1 MILPYIAAGGAIGA
15 SLRYLVT
22 SRITGFMGI
31 NFPYGTIFV
40 NIAGSLFMGLLI
52 GYFAKTLSHSNE
64 LRAFLSIGVL
74 GGFTTFSAFSLDA
87 ASLIERG
94 NMYQAAIYVV
104 SSVLIS
110 ILALFAGLYITRQVL

>member
-15 SLRYLVT
+15 SLRYLIT
-22 SRITGFMGI
+22 SRITQWMGV
-31 NFPYGTIFV
+31 NFPYGTIAV
-40 NIAGSLFMGLLI
+40 NIIGSLLMGLLI
-52 GYFAKTLSHSNE
+52 GYFAKTLPHSNE

-87 ASLIERG
+87 VSLIERG
-94 NMYQAAIYVV
+94 ALLQATAYIA

-110 ILALFAGLYITRQVL
+110 ILALFIGLYIIRQVL